1 LAAWNRVRP
10 SWTRW
15 FMLPEA
21 STINSTLRSLDAGSA
36 RTDAKASISNVS
48 ATMRPH
54 KLPPVLVDI
63 GAILLLAMIP
73 SCSEA
78 ELADL
83 RSDGHQVPTQVTGAR
98 NRMSDFA
105 DPMLNLDL
113 SPAGRLQSSRWTL
126 SRRRSHL

>member
-1 LAAWNRVRP
+1 
-10 SWTRW
+10 
-15 FMLPEA
+15 MLPEA